1 MKGQIRGDKMEDG
14 RIIERFWARDEAVL
28 SDVSDKYGRYCRTI
42 ARNILDNE
50 QSVEECVQDALMRL
64 WETIPPNR
72 PTDLQAFI
80 GTVTRNIALDAV
92 KAANTQKRGGEDTIL
107 SFDNEQ
113 REISTGEST
122 VEALAEQHELI
133 TEINKF
139 LDGISS
145 VKRKIF
151 VLRYWHC
158 FSVSDISQIVGMSV
172 VNVASN
178 LKRVKKKLLEYLKNR
193 GY

>member
-1 MKGQIRGDKMEDG
+1 MEDG
-14 RIIERFWARDEAVL
+14 KIIERFWARDEAVL
-28 SDVSDKYGRYCRTI
+28 SDVSDKYGKYCRTI

-50 QSVEECVQDALMRL
+50 QSVEECVQDALLRL

-133 TEINKF
+133 TEINTF
-139 LDGISS
+139 LEGISS